1 MGLLFIY
8 DNKPSQSAWRVRT
21 SRRGSLERYG
31 RAATLRVRNPP
42 DLDVKG
48 LVGQWT
54 FFKLTASL
62 HVGWQAAKSWRYAF
76 SWWSCPSLLRSCQ
89 VLVGLVIF
97 FFKLVKTSSLHLDT
111 HTDAVSI
118 NNGNEVHV
126 VIAKEL
132 FHFFF
137 LLFFLLSSPSPKNG
151 FPSQHEHQPPA
162 SASVCAWHHWVSR
175 LQRDGASVAAS
186 PHDSWRAQANQAA
199 P

>member
-97 FFKLVKTSSLHLDT
+97 FSSLSKHP
-111 HTDAVSI
+111 
-118 NNGNEVHV
+118 
-126 VIAKEL
+126 L
-132 FHFFF
+132 FTLTPTQTLSQSTMATRSTRYLPKNFFTF
-137 LLFFLLSSPSPKNG
+137 SFSFSFSLSS
-151 FPSQHEHQPPA
+151 FLPSQLALPKKWFSLTARTPA
-162 SASVCAWHHWVSR
+162 TSFCECLCVAPLGVAVTKRRCVCGSKP
-175 LQRDGASVAAS
+175 S
-186 PHDSWRAQANQAA
+186 
-199 P
+199 